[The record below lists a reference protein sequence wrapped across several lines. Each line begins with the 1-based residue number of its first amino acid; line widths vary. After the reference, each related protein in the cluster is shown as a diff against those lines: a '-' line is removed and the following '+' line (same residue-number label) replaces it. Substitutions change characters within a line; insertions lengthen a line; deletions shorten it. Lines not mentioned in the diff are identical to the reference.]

1 MWTLLGKILNGFP
14 YLLYLADAQL
24 GLVEQDEVLIQ
35 VLVAIEYIAFGIEVW
50 ISSCTSSLLYIVL
63 QRVGDVVMDNKTHI
77 ALIYSHTEGGGGDDD
92 SNLIA
97 HEGILIVYLLIGIH
111 LAIIGQGGYAVTGQ
125 FLGEFP
131 GSLGAGYVDDG
142 RAISL
147 LYQRAQ
153 EIVFVA
159 VTIYVDNGIVQVGT

>member
-1 MWTLLGKILNGFP
+1 MF
-14 YLLYLADAQL
+14 
-24 GLVEQDEVLIQ
+24 IQ
-35 VLVAIEYIAFGIEVW
+35 VLIAIEYIAFGIEMW
-50 ISSCTSSLLYIVL
+50 ISSGTSSLLYIVL
-63 QRVGDVVMDNKTHI
+63 QRVGDVVVDNQPHI
-77 ALIYSHTEGGGGDDD
+77 ALIYSHTEGGGSNDD

-97 HEGILIVYLLIGIH
+97 HEGILIVYLLISIH
-111 LAIIGQGGYAVTGQ
+111 LAIIGQGGNSVTGQ
-125 FLGEFP
+125 FLGEFT

-153 EIVFVA
+153 EIVFIA

>member
-1 MWTLLGKILNGFP
+1 MWALLGKILNGFP

-24 GLVEQDEVLIQ
+24 GLVEQNEVLVQ

-50 ISSCTSSLLYIVL
+50 VSSCTSCLLYIVL
-63 QRVGDVVMDNKTHI
+63 QRVGDVVVDNQPNI
-77 ALIYSHTEGGGGDDD
+77 ALIYSHAEGGGGNDD
-92 SNLIA
+92 SNLIV

-111 LAIIGQGGYAVTGQ
+111 LAIIGQGGNSVTGQ
-125 FLGEFP
+125 LLGEFP

-142 RAISL
+142 RAICL
-147 LYQRAQ
+147 FHQRAQ

>member
-1 MWTLLGKILNGFP
+1 M
-14 YLLYLADAQL
+14 
-24 GLVEQDEVLIQ
+24 LVQ

-50 ISSCTSSLLYIVL
+50 VSSCTSCLLYIVL
-63 QRVGDVVMDNKTHI
+63 QRVGDVVVDNQPNI
-77 ALIYSHTEGGGGDDD
+77 ALIYSHAEGGGGNDD
-92 SNLIA
+92 SNLIV

-111 LAIIGQGGYAVTGQ
+111 LAIIGQGGNSVTGQ
-125 FLGEFP
+125 LLGEFP

-142 RAISL
+142 RAICL
-147 LYQRAQ
+147 FHQRAQ

>member
-1 MWTLLGKILNGFP
+1 
-14 YLLYLADAQL
+14 
-24 GLVEQDEVLIQ
+24 
-35 VLVAIEYIAFGIEVW
+35 
-50 ISSCTSSLLYIVL
+50 
-63 QRVGDVVMDNKTHI
+63 MDNQPHI
-77 ALIYSHTEGGGGDDD
+77 ALIYSHTEGGGSNDD
-92 SNLIA
+92 SYLIA

-111 LAIIGQGGYAVTGQ
+111 LAIIGQGRYAVTCQ
-125 FLGEFP
+125 FLGEFT

-153 EIVFVA
+153 EIVFIA

>member
-1 MWTLLGKILNGFP
+1 
-14 YLLYLADAQL
+14 
-24 GLVEQDEVLIQ
+24 
-35 VLVAIEYIAFGIEVW
+35 
-50 ISSCTSSLLYIVL
+50 
-63 QRVGDVVMDNKTHI
+63 MDNQPHI
-77 ALIYSHTEGGGGDDD
+77 ALIYSHAEGGGGNDD
-92 SNLIA
+92 SYLIA

-111 LAIIGQGGYAVTGQ
+111 LAIIGQGGNSVTGQ
-125 FLGEFP
+125 LLGEFP

>member
-1 MWTLLGKILNGFP
+1 M
-14 YLLYLADAQL
+14 
-24 GLVEQDEVLIQ
+24 LVQ

-50 ISSCTSSLLYIVL
+50 ISSCTSCFLYIVL
-63 QRVGDVVMDNKTHI
+63 QRVGDVVVDNQPNI
-77 ALIYSHTEGGGGDDD
+77 ALIYSHAEGGGGNDD
-92 SNLIA
+92 SNLIV

-111 LAIIGQGGYAVTGQ
+111 LAIIGQGGNSVTGQ
-125 FLGEFP
+125 LLGEFP

-142 RAISL
+142 RAICL
-147 LYQRAQ
+147 FHQRAQ